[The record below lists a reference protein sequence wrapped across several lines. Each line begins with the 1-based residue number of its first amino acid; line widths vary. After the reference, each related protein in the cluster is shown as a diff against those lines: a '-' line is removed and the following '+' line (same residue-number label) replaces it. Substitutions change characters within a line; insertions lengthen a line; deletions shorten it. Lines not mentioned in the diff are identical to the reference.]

1 MIGKDMT
8 DSPQEKTRF
17 EDDDWRL
24 TEDEQRELLR
34 LARKRVPVLQKIAA
48 INIAESNRL
57 REEYEREVGR
67 RRRWWLF
74 G

>member
-1 MIGKDMT
+1 MAGSPT
-8 DSPQEKTRF
+8 DNARL

-34 LARKRVPVLQKIAA
+34 LARKRVPALQKIAA
-48 INIAESNRL
+48 INIAESKRL
-57 REEYEREVGR
+57 REEYEREVSR
-67 RRRWWLF
+67 RRRWWIF

>member
-1 MIGKDMT
+1 MCDDMAGSPKD
-8 DSPQEKTRF
+8 KARF
-17 EDDDWRL
+17 EDEDWRL

-48 INIAESNRL
+48 INIAESKRL
-57 REEYEREVGR
+57 RQEYEREVSR
-67 RRRWWLF
+67 RRRWWIF